1 MNSYTNRVLCV
12 EDHTASCDLIRFI
25 LQREGCDVV
34 TAADF
39 MEGLSKI
46 SQESF
51 DLYLLDQCLPTGEGT
66 DLCQKV
72 HASDPHVPVIIY
84 SADVRDATRQ
94 HALEAGAAKFLDK
107 PIDPFVLSGVV
118 KDQLEKSK
126 LRSFDAKME
135 EIMTGLIE
143 LKESNKRIEECN
155 QELKEN
161 DRKNAAKIANWSQLT
176 NSERVNLLR
185 ERLMKLVNVFER
197 FLTEDW
203 KNEEISRGYR

>member
-34 TAADF
+34 TATDF

-135 EIMTGLIE
+135 EITAIRDEIASCLQKAEASLGRA
-143 LKESNKRIEECN
+143 KEGALQVEKSLLQIKAFQTFIAAGGTKAAFDRMWPEVWNAEVVE
-155 QELKEN
+155 KEF
-161 DRKNAAKIANWSQLT
+161 DFS
-176 NSERVNLLR
+176 
-185 ERLMKLVNVFER
+185 
-197 FLTEDW
+197 D
-203 KNEEISRGYR
+203 